1 MNEDEAKL
9 PVDPNDFEA
18 DEQAEKDEDAEK
30 WVGLLPE
37 TIAKYRKIYL
47 YYLNAHQSWLIL
59 KEVLER
65 SGLPSSRD
73 TVERA
78 IDYCQA
84 HEYHITDAQKIQAQI
99 TIVQVRNAR
108 LQQDMEHARAS
119 QQWANVIGF
128 SRALQSGHE
137 LELKLMGLYEE
148 AMKLQFIDKDGKG
161 IPIRYIE
168 IGLSGKEESENDT
181 SAS

>member
-1 MNEDEAKL
+1 MNEDEVKL
-9 PVDPNDFEA
+9 PADPNDFEA
-18 DEQAEKDEDAEK
+18 DIKIEQAEDDKK
-30 WVGLLPE
+30 WGGLLPE

-59 KEVLER
+59 KDVLER
-65 SGLPSSRD
+65 SGLPSSRPS
-73 TVERA
+73 VQRA
-78 IDYCQA
+78 IEYCQA

-108 LQQDMEHARAS
+108 LQQDMERARAS

-148 AMKLQFIDKDGKG
+148 AMKLQFVDKDGKG
-161 IPIRYIE
+161 IPIKYIE
-168 IGLSGKEESENDT
+168 IGLSGKEEPEDDT
-181 SAS
+181 IA